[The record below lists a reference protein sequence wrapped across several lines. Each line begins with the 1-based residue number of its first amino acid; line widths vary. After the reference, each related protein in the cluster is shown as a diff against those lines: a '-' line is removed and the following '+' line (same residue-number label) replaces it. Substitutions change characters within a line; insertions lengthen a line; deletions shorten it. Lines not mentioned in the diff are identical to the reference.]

1 MTYSPQRDL
10 IGYANDLPQVQW
22 PHTKNGSSA
31 KVALQIVVNY
41 EEGGEHCLL
50 NGDDRSE
57 WLLSE
62 IVGAD
67 PVLNARHMN
76 MESLYEYGSRVGFW
90 RLHRL
95 LTERELTCTVFA
107 VGRALEQNPQAAEAM
122 KKAGWEIAS
131 HGLRWINYQ
140 DVPEEVERAHIQE
153 TIAIHQRILGERPLG
168 IYQGKPGINTRRL
181 IVEEGGFL
189 YDADSYADELP
200 YWTHIQGQSHLV
212 VPYTLD
218 NNDMRF
224 AVPQGFN
231 SGDQFFTYL
240 KDSLDFMRDEG
251 QSTPKMLSLGLHCR
265 LVARPGR
272 AQALKRFLDYVCTLD
287 DVWVCQRVDIAR
299 HWIAHH
305 PARKD
310 R

>member
-1 MTYSPQRDL
+1 MSNYPQRDL
-10 IGYANDLPQVQW
+10 IGYGSNPPRVQW
-22 PHTKNGSSA
+22 PKLSNGKSA

-41 EEGGEHCLL
+41 EEGGEHCVL

-62 IVGAD
+62 IVGAS

-95 LTERELTCTVFA
+95 LTERQLPCTIFA
-107 VGRALEQNPQAAEAM
+107 VGRALEQNPNAADAM
-122 KKAGWEIAS
+122 KEAGWEIAS

-153 TIAIHQRILGERPLG
+153 TIAIHQRLLGERPLG
-168 IYQGKPGINTRRL
+168 IYQGKPSINTRRL

-200 YWTHIQGQSHLV
+200 YWTCVSGQSHLV
-212 VPYTLD
+212 IPYTLD

-231 SGDQFFTYL
+231 SGEQFFTYL

-251 QSTPKMLSLGLHCR
+251 KQTPKMLSLGLHCR

-272 AQALKRFLDYVCTLD
+272 AHALKRFLDYVCTLD
-287 DVWVCQRVDIAR
+287 DVWVCRRVDIAR
-299 HWIAHH
+299 HWITHH
-305 PARKD
+305 PPTES
-310 R
+310 

>member
-1 MTYSPQRDL
+1 MDNPQRDL
-10 IGYANDLPQVQW
+10 SGYGEQPPCVQW
-22 PHTKNGSSA
+22 PNAANGKPA

-62 IVGAD
+62 IVGAKAI
-67 PVLNARHMN
+67 LNARHMN

-95 LTERELTCTVFA
+95 LTARDLPCTVFA
-107 VGRALEQNPQAAEAM
+107 VGRALELNPEVAYAM
-122 KKAGWEIAS
+122 KKANWEIAS

-140 DVPEEVERAHIQE
+140 DVPEDIERSHIQE
-153 TIAIHQRILGERPLG
+153 TIEIHQRLLGERPLG
-168 IYQGKPGINTRRL
+168 IYQGKPSIRTRRL

-200 YWTHIQGQSHLV
+200 YWTQVEETSHLV
-212 VPYTLD
+212 IPYTLD

-231 SGDQFFTYL
+231 SGEQFFTYL

-251 QSTPKMLSLGLHCR
+251 SHTPKMLSVGLHCR

-287 DVWVCQRVDIAR
+287 DVWVCRRVDIAH
-299 HWIAHH
+299 HWIKHH
-305 PARKD
+305 PFVPR
-310 R
+310 